1 MMRRGVLIFIAI
13 LLMLSL
19 AGCSQQEK
27 TAEGLQLYYTA
38 SSDSLYGEAIQGESY
53 EVDSQA
59 VDIVALM
66 ERLLSGP
73 QDVSLTNPF
82 PSGTSILWAGWL
94 PDGVLVLNLSEEY
107 SGLTGVNLTLADYCI
122 VHTLCQL
129 EGVSKVEIL
138 VANQENQFRNH
149 QILTLDDI
157 L

>member
-1 MMRRGVLIFIAI
+1 MMRPVILIFIAV
-13 LLMLSL
+13 LMALST
-19 AGCSQQEK
+19 AGCGQQEK
-27 TAEGLQLYYTA
+27 TAEGLQLYYTV
-38 SSDSLYGEAIQGESY
+38 SSDSLYGEAIQGETY

-66 ERLLSGP
+66 ERLFTGP
-73 QDVSLTNPF
+73 QDASLTNPF
-82 PSGTSILWAGWL
+82 PAGTDILWAGWL

-122 VHTLCQL
+122 VRTLCQL
-129 EGVSKVEIL
+129 EGVSQVEIL